1 MVTMI
6 IDAQVCDGMPD
17 CPDGSDEDPLVCA
30 AWPCRFES
38 LSSSKLKVLQVL
50 KNTFGDL
57 NLQNL
62 QVQVTNM
69 IIVTIIKKLNVL
81 QVQVINMMID
91 IIKVSIISIPSN
103 SPFLCIISEIVD
115 PVLIDQ

>member
-1 MVTMI
+1 
-6 IDAQVCDGMPD
+6 
-17 CPDGSDEDPLVCA
+17 
-30 AWPCRFES
+30 
-38 LSSSKLKVLQVL
+38 
-50 KNTFGDL
+50 
-57 NLQNL
+57 
-62 QVQVTNM
+62 M

-115 PVLIDQ
+115 PVLVDQ